1 MSVNTCLVESL
12 LGSSQSQC
20 SSDLPGMQG
29 DIPRR
34 KEEVGRLQRRVAT
47 FKGILTSAITGFI
60 SRVTYYESKH
70 TTDDEVEQI
79 STKFDYATDILKAL
93 ERATERYIKLE
104 HVLDEF
110 KTLLSDTW
118 DGPEDE
124 LETLI
129 SKHDAEFSKYEKNYL
144 EMVRKND
151 ATVER
156 CKALLIKSALAS
168 QPQSEN
174 TNVTTETRPTGGAKA
189 QLTFRP
195 QPDLKPAFLAKDCSL
210 IEFTT
215 FTKAYIIYMNSAGT
229 PIPREAVYSHL
240 RVYVDPWW
248 LVDLGWRG
256 LDIHSDISQFSK
268 VMDNTARVHF
278 PIHARRMKVF
288 SSSQKGDTMSFLREI
303 VESIKMADWHT
314 FNSEAAAMHVF
325 MAFTRDEEAKKACY
339 KILTE
344 LPQGDV
350 RLLMTKISSIEAFPD
365 NKPPISVKPVI
376 NNPEIKKKICTSCK
390 YRGHLAPEC
399 WGRCEHCGRL

>member
-1 MSVNTCLVESL
+1 MSTNTCLVESL

-20 SSDLPGMQG
+20 SSDLTGMQG
-29 DIPRR
+29 DMPRR

-168 QPQSEN
+168 QPQTEN
-174 TNVTTETRPTGGAKA
+174 TNVTNETRPTGGAKA

-195 QPDLKPAFLAKDCSL
+195 QPDLKPAFLAKDCFFNR
-210 IEFTT
+210 ERKRA
-215 FTKAYIIYMNSAGT
+215 TKY
-229 PIPREAVYSHL
+229 
-240 RVYVDPWW
+240 
-248 LVDLGWRG
+248 
-256 LDIHSDISQFSK
+256 
-268 VMDNTARVHF
+268 
-278 PIHARRMKVF
+278 
-288 SSSQKGDTMSFLREI
+288 
-303 VESIKMADWHT
+303 
-314 FNSEAAAMHVF
+314 
-325 MAFTRDEEAKKACY
+325 
-339 KILTE
+339 
-344 LPQGDV
+344 
-350 RLLMTKISSIEAFPD
+350 
-365 NKPPISVKPVI
+365 
-376 NNPEIKKKICTSCK
+376 
-390 YRGHLAPEC
+390 
-399 WGRCEHCGRL
+399 